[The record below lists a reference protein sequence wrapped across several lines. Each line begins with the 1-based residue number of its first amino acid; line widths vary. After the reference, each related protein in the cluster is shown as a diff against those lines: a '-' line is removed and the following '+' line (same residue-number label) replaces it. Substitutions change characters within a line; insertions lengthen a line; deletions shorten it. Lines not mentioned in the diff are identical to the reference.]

1 MEHVEDGGA
10 AMHVN
15 ARELVDL
22 IAARDGE
29 AGRLLEVLCGP
40 EGGRVKVEI
49 EAPASYVLAL
59 AYFAHASDA
68 ADSTGEGGD
77 FLKKIADGKLRADSG
92 KVQAAF
98 VEALNHFMENSYFYI
113 VHDLLA
119 AAFEKAN
126 ERPEAL
132 AEFKAQVEAAR
143 AKLRLPP
150 EPCADPIEPYK
161 DDIPF

>member
-1 MEHVEDGGA
+1 MGGTD
-10 AMHVN
+10 MHVK
-15 ARELVDL
+15 ARELVAR
-22 IAARDGE
+22 IAERDGE
-29 AGRLLEVLCGP
+29 AGRMLQVLCGP
-40 EGGRVKVEI
+40 DGGKVKIEM

-68 ADSTGEGGD
+68 ADSTGKGGD

-98 VEALNHFMENSYFYI
+98 VEALNFFMHDSYFYI
-113 VHDLLA
+113 VYDLLA

-143 AKLRLPP
+143 AKLSLPR
-150 EPCADPIEPYK
+150 ETSDDK

>member
-1 MEHVEDGGA
+1 MEHVEKGSA

-59 AYFAHASDA
+59 AYFAHATNA

-77 FLKKIADGKLRADSG
+77 FLKEIADGKLRADSG
-92 KVQAAF
+92 TVQAAF
-98 VEALNHFMENSYFYI
+98 VEALNHFMGDSYFYI
-113 VHDLLA
+113 VYDVLA

-143 AKLRLPP
+143 AKLRLPRAP
-150 EPCADPIEPYK
+150 S
-161 DDIPF
+161 DDLDDLPF